1 MILCLPAAVTAFVV
15 PFLYTAVVK
24 FGLENSI
31 FFSCICYAFGLISL
45 GFAVCAAKNVFLS
58 VGIISV
64 CVIGIAFGAN
74 MTAETILILNYS
86 RKIDREKN
94 VGIFRAATGIGS
106 AFSPL
111 LISFTSL
118 FMDYYGSF
126 LITGLILLILTPF
139 AVKSLIYVK
148 DKFN

>member
-1 MILCLPAAVTAFVV
+1 
-15 PFLYTAVVK
+15 
-24 FGLENSI
+24 
-31 FFSCICYAFGLISL
+31 
-45 GFAVCAAKNVFLS
+45 
-58 VGIISV
+58 
-64 CVIGIAFGAN
+64 

-139 AVKSLIYVK
+139 VVKSLIYVK
-148 DKFN
+148 D